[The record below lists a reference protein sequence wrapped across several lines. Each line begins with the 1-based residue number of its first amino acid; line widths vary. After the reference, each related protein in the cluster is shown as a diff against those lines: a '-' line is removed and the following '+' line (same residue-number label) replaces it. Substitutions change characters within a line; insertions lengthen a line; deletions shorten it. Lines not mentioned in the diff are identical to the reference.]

1 MQIARRR
8 AKTVSRQPQ
17 IDIARLDLAVL
28 SQLASRPIGLDS
40 ADDEGFSLNGPWF
53 LMLNRFQVTVAQ
65 FCQCQTAL
73 RAINLPLLI
82 PKHPEFS
89 LCKGAISCF
98 ERPLDFLAVRFDASI
113 INAVR

>member
-17 IDIARLDLAVL
+17 IDIARFDLANL

-40 ADDEGFSLNGPWF
+40 ADDEGFSLNRFRF
-53 LMLNRFQVTVAQ
+53 LMLNRLEIAVAQ
-65 FCQCQTAL
+65 FGQRQLSL

-82 PKHPEFS
+82 RNTLSFRCARARSVVSRDRLIS
-89 LCKGAISCF
+89 LPTALM
-98 ERPLDFLAVRFDASI
+98 RA
-113 INAVR
+113 